1 MDDNYRR
8 LNILLKIYLSYIK
21 FKLRLNSKLNKMH
34 AYAILNEESV
44 KKIEDEFL
52 KEGYYISNYK
62 PNIYLIHPMLYN
74 D

>member
-8 LNILLKIYLSYIK
+8 LNIFLKIYLSYIK
-21 FKLRLNSKLNKMH
+21 FKLKFNSKLNKMH
-34 AYAILNEESV
+34 AYVLLNENNI
-44 KKIEDEFL
+44 KKLEDEFL

>member
-8 LNILLKIYLSYIK
+8 LNIFLKIYLFYIK
-21 FKLRLNSKLNKMH
+21 FKLKLNSKLNKMY
-34 AYAILNEESV
+34 AYVIINESNA
-44 KKIEDEFL
+44 KKLEDEFL

>member
-8 LNILLKIYLSYIK
+8 LNIFLKIYLSYIK
-21 FKLRLNSKLNKMH
+21 FKLKLNSKLNKMY
-34 AYAILNEESV
+34 AYVIINESNA
-44 KKIEDEFL
+44 KKLEDEFL

>member
-21 FKLRLNSKLNKMH
+21 FKLKLNSKLNKMY
-34 AYAILNEESV
+34 AYAILNETNI
-44 KKIEDEFL
+44 KKLEDEFL